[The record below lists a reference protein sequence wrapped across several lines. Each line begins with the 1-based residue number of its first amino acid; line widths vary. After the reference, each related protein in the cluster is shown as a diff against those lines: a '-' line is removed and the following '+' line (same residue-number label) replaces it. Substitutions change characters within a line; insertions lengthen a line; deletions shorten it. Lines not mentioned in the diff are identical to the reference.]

1 MPERPAAS
9 RVHPSAVAS
18 LARSARSAVTAVR
31 DALANDGIR
40 RLELLWMLGI
50 AADGGLLV
58 ILLVVVYGEAGALG
72 AGILGAVRMGAA
84 VATGVLSGA
93 LVARFNARRVLLA
106 MGILRAATAG
116 LVAIV
121 IALHGGVILLLL
133 LAAILAIAGGPI
145 RPTLASLMP
154 GVARSPAELV
164 AANMAWSTGEGLG
177 TFAGPLVAGIA
188 IALAQPGIGAV
199 LVALT
204 FLGTAVVV
212 LGLRFEQHEDARGGA
227 AGLEGVRLREG
238 LRALRRRPVVGWSM
252 LGVFTQV
259 MTRALLGPL
268 AVVAAIELLQMG
280 EPGVGLLNA
289 ALGLGGLF
297 GAIFAIGATRA
308 DSLIRTQS
316 IALFF
321 WGAPIALIGLVPNP
335 AVGLTAMVVVGLANA
350 VYDVAIFTIFQRG
363 TTNAERSPVFA
374 VFEGAVGFGAVTGS
388 LLAPALLV
396 VLGPREALIV
406 SGSILPVVS
415 LVIFA
420 RLRRADRVSVVD
432 EPLVQLLRGV
442 RVFAELPLT
451 AIERLTSGLEPVEF
465 EAGEALMRE
474 GEPGDRF
481 IVVKNG
487 EIEVSVAGAPVER
500 LGPGSGVGEIALL
513 HRSPRTATV
522 TALTRVSGY
531 AVGASTFLAAIS
543 GPASVAVTE
552 RVAAGHLE
560 RAGGRPMLGL
570 ET

>member
-1 MPERPAAS
+1 V
-9 RVHPSAVAS
+9 VHPVAVAS
-18 LARSARSAVTAVR
+18 LTRPARAAITAVR

-50 AADGGLLV
+50 AADAALLV

-84 VATGVLSGA
+84 VTTGMLSGA
-93 LVARFNARRVLLA
+93 LVARFNARRVLLI
-106 MGILRAATAG
+106 MGLIRAATAA
-116 LVAIV
+116 LTAIV
-121 IALHGGVILLLL
+121 ITVHGGAILLLI

-154 GVARSPAELV
+154 GLARSPAELI

-188 IALAQPGIGAV
+188 IALGDPGVGSFI
-199 LVALT
+199 VALT
-204 FLGTAVVV
+204 FLGTAIVV
-212 LGLRFEQHEDARGGA
+212 LGLRFEHHEDARGGA
-227 AGLEGVRLREG
+227 EGLGGVRLAEG
-238 LRALRRRPVVGWSM
+238 LRTLRRRPVVGWSM

-268 AVVAAIELLQMG
+268 AVVAAIELLDMG

-297 GAIFAIGATRA
+297 GAIFALQATRPN
-308 DSLIRTQS
+308 SIIRTQS
-316 IALFF
+316 VALFL
-321 WGAPIALIGLVPNP
+321 WGAPIAAIGLLPN
-335 AVGLTAMVVVGLANA
+335 AVVGLSALVLVGVANA

-374 VFEGAVGFGAVTGS
+374 VFEGVIGLGAVTGS
-388 LLAPALLV
+388 LLAPALLAV
-396 VLGPREALIV
+396 VGAREALII

-415 LVIFA
+415 LVIFL
-420 RLRRADRVSVVD
+420 RLRRARRVSVLD
-432 EPLVQLLRGV
+432 DPLAQLIRSVG
-442 RVFAELPLT
+442 VFAELPLT
-451 AIERLTSGLEPVEF
+451 AIERLTSGLVPVDF
-465 EAGEALMRE
+465 AAGEVLMRQ
-474 GEPGDRF
+474 GDPGDRF
-481 IVVKNG
+481 IVVKDG
-487 EIEVSVAGAPVER
+487 EIEVSVHGAPVER

-522 TALTRVSGY
+522 TAITSVSGY
-531 AVGASTFLAAIS
+531 AVDAATFRAAVS

-560 RAGGRPMLGL
+560 RAGGSPSLAL